1 MVAPH
6 RASSQQQALMASS
19 KDTANHFQALDG
31 WRGLCACL
39 VALFHFHGY
48 SPLYGVGLIRNS
60 YLFVDFFFVLS
71 GFVIAWNY
79 ADRLGSWPEV
89 RKFFVLRVGRLYPLH
104 IFVLFLFLAMETAKL
119 AMGHFNPPGPA
130 AFSGD
135 NQPGTVLS
143 NVFLV
148 QSLHLND
155 GLSWNG
161 PSWSISTELWAYV
174 VFALVSAAVGVRS
187 WMLWLVALA
196 APLFLWHVTRTGM
209 DITYDWGL
217 VRCLFGFAVGVWC
230 ARVHRQRA
238 GHGSAANARFATL
251 LECIALA
258 AVVTFVSFAGT
269 SNWSL
274 LAPFVF
280 ALAVLVFAV
289 EGGWLSSALRWPLF
303 QWLGMLS
310 YSIYLTHALVGVLL
324 PVAIKRVTHLDL
336 WTTLPLAGGQ
346 SVLAYGRDNVEGTLF
361 YAAALAATLAFSA
374 LTYRWV
380 ETPGRAWSR
389 RWARGASRAGA
400 ATDTEPTAGVHLP
413 SR

>member
-1 MVAPH
+1 
-6 RASSQQQALMASS
+6 MASS
-19 KDTANHFQALDG
+19 KDTSNHFQALDG

-48 SPLYGVGLIRNS
+48 SPLYSLGLIRNS

-79 ADRLGSWPEV
+79 ADRLGSWAGV
-89 RKFFVLRVGRLYPLH
+89 RAFLVLRVGRLYPLH
-104 IFVLFLFLAMETAKL
+104 IFVLFLFLALETAKL
-119 AMGHFNPPGPA
+119 AMGHFSPPGPP
-130 AFSGD
+130 AFTGD

-143 NVFLV
+143 NIFLV

-174 VFALVSAAVGVRS
+174 VFALVSVTVGVRA
-187 WMLWLVALA
+187 WMLGLVALA
-196 APLFLWHVTRTGM
+196 APLFLWRVTHTGM

-217 VRCLFGFAVGVWC
+217 VRCLFGFALGVAC
-230 ARVHRQRA
+230 ARAHRLRA
-238 GHGSAANARFATL
+238 ADGAVASASLATL

-258 AVVTFVSFAGT
+258 AVVAFVSFAGT
-269 SNWSL
+269 SDWSL

-280 ALAVLVFAV
+280 ALAVLVFAI

-310 YSIYLTHALVGVLL
+310 YSIYLTHALVALVL
-324 PVAIKRVTHLDL
+324 PTAIKRLTHLDL
-336 WTTLPLAGGQ
+336 WTTLVLPDGG
-346 SVLAYGRDNVEGTLF
+346 SVLAYGRDNFEGTLF
-361 YAAALAATLAFSA
+361 YALALGVTVAFSA

-389 RWARGASRAGA
+389 RWAGSTARTSAAEANGAPSAQ
-400 ATDTEPTAGVHLP
+400 LP
-413 SR
+413 GR